1 MLRIV
6 AWLGFISLAGVS
18 VWLDNTLLRGLC
30 APALLLALAAG
41 IPVLRPAL
49 LGLCGVAIIP
59 VVLGYGESALALMPA
74 LIAALI
80 GWIFARTLRSGR
92 RPLIARMIAAMDGEE
107 MLRDEGIARYARRL
121 TGLWAGWQG
130 ALALLGLLL
139 AIVATCC
146 AADWRW
152 LPGARLFGAVLL
164 PAAVVALLLGEFLLR
179 PHLLPQAPRRS
190 LPQFLHGLLRAWP
203 AALND

>member
-1 MLRIV
+1 MLRIG
-6 AWLGFISLAGVS
+6 AWLVFLALACASVYSDNSL
-18 VWLDNTLLRGLC
+18 LHGLV
-30 APALLLALAAG
+30 APALMLALAAAMPVLRPLLLALFAVAVILVALG
-41 IPVLRPAL
+41 FGQSVL
-49 LGLCGVAIIP
+49 
-59 VVLGYGESALALMPA
+59 VVMPA

-80 GWIFARTLRSGR
+80 GWIFARTLRRGR

-107 MLRDEGIARYARRL
+107 MLRDENIARYARRL
-121 TGLWAGWQG
+121 TALWAAWQG
-130 ALALLGLLL
+130 ALALLGLVL

-152 LPGARLFGAVLL
+152 LPGPRLFGAVLL

-179 PHLLPQAPRRS
+179 PQLLPQAPQRS
-190 LPQFLHGLLRAWP
+190 LPQFLRGLLRVWP

>member
-1 MLRIV
+1 VLRIV
-6 AWLGFISLAGVS
+6 AWLGFIVLAGVS
-18 VWLDNTLLRGLC
+18 AYLDNALLRGLC

-41 IPVLRPAL
+41 MPVLRPAL
-49 LGLCGVAIIP
+49 LGLCGVALIP
-59 VVLGYGESALALMPA
+59 VAFGYGESALALMPA

-80 GWIFARTLRSGR
+80 GWIFARTLRRGR

-107 MLRDEGIARYARRL
+107 MLRDDGIARYARRL
-121 TGLWAGWQG
+121 TGLWAGWQA

-139 AIVATCC
+139 AIVAICC

-152 LPGARLFGAVLL
+152 LPGPRLFGAVLL